1 MTPTPHATLD
11 LARPEHAHLQER
23 LERDLIVW
31 ISSTRPDGRPHLVP
45 VWFLWQDGAL
55 LMFSKPDQK
64 VRNLRAYPAVM
75 FALDDT
81 DTGEDVAL
89 IEGVATLLP
98 EGEAPTPESLAA
110 YAEKYAGKLA
120 EMGWTPASMGQSYTQ
135 AIRITPTRFL

>member
-1 MTPTPHATLD
+1 MTPTPRATLD

-23 LERDLIVW
+23 LARDLIVW

-45 VWFLWQDGAL
+45 VWFLWQGGDL

-64 VRNLRAYPAVM
+64 VRNLRAHPAVM
-75 FALDDT
+75 FALDNT
-81 DTGEDVAL
+81 DDGEDVAL

-98 EGEAPTPESLAA
+98 AGEVTPESLST
-110 YAEKYAGKLA
+110 YAEKYHGKLT
-120 EMGWTPASMGQSYTQ
+120 EMGWTPASMAQSYTQ